1 MADPMRSQWNER
13 QKALRGALSR
23 GEHAQ
28 AVALFLDQHA
38 MLHTAE
44 VARSGLY
51 SFEDALWEGLPEDAA
66 RQVPEGQEHSI
77 AWCLWHLTRIEDMTM
92 NVLLAGT
99 PQLFEREGW
108 MARLGVTVRDTGNAM
123 DAAAVAALS
132 AAVDIPALRAYRL
145 AVGQRTREVVQR
157 AQAGQFKQPVEQSR
171 LEQIRAQ
178 GGVVEGALGILAY
191 WGSLT
196 LGGLLLMPPTR
207 HGMIHLNE
215 ALRLKRKLLRT
226 K

>member
-1 MADPMRSQWNER
+1 
-13 QKALRGALSR
+13 
-23 GEHAQ
+23 
-28 AVALFLDQHA
+28 
-38 MLHTAE
+38 
-44 VARSGLY
+44 
-51 SFEDALWEGLPEDAA
+51 
-66 RQVPEGQEHSI
+66 
-77 AWCLWHLTRIEDMTM
+77 
-92 NVLLAGT
+92 
-99 PQLFEREGW
+99 